1 MPGTSEADLGRSL
14 FREERYA
21 EAAEHF
27 ERALALDPG
36 NPDLTDLLAKAS
48 ANATAEVD
56 VFVPE
61 LRFFDA
67 DELLAPPPQPTLP
80 SPRNL
85 PGDPHWRRLRYWV
98 GHTLGNLGGTVFESL
113 MHVVGR
119 RYRGRVWTSWYRK
132 PLYPG
137 ILTLAYMRE
146 HLDRHNLKSTYPA
159 GRQRRLR
166 TAGPHPAGGRDPL
179 PHRRWL
185 VEQPGQPEG
194 GRGRHPLPA
203 QRRQLRHPAS
213 DRRGGADTEP
223 APDQPEAAHPGRDHA
238 GGPVPQPPRGVV
250 DPVPEQRLD
259 HPRRDAPARRSS
271 RSPSTR
277 TIPPGSASV
286 RSGCSSAGPSPTRP
300 VGRPASRRP

>member
-1 MPGTSEADLGRSL
+1 MPGTSEADLARSL

-21 EAAEHF
+21 EAAEHV

-119 RYRGRVWTSWYRK
+119 RYRGPGPIGTSCH
-132 PLYPG
+132 G
-137 ILTLAYMRE
+137 C
-146 HLDRHNLKSTYPA
+146 
-159 GRQRRLR
+159 
-166 TAGPHPAGGRDPL
+166 TAGTRPN
-179 PHRRWL
+179 
-185 VEQPGQPEG
+185 
-194 GRGRHPLPA
+194 RGR
-203 QRRQLRHPAS
+203 
-213 DRRGGADTEP
+213 
-223 APDQPEAAHPGRDHA
+223 PGRLHS
-238 GGPVPQPPRGVV
+238 PVSTVRHCSCPTHGDGNCRFRPR
-250 DPVPEQRLD
+250 
-259 HPRRDAPARRSS
+259 A
-271 RSPSTR
+271 PSTQCPR
-277 TIPPGSASV
+277 N
-286 RSGCSSAGPSPTRP
+286 
-300 VGRPASRRP
+300 